1 MGEYRRRFEQLLRL
15 LKDILVAMLESKF
28 VSGLEEEI
36 RIG

>member
-28 VSGLEEEI
+28 ISGLEERYE
-36 RIG
+36 